1 MNTIVLT
8 CEASNNRLD
17 TLEDRLNKGGIYD
30 YRIFNAIEYND
41 FSDTLIKEIGNG
53 EEWFNCALMKN
64 EKKIKARKSVYL
76 SHLAILADC
85 VYNDINEVLILE
97 DDIRFIDIDITEELK
112 NIPNDCFIATFDS
125 TWLRGTNFPNKNG
138 FWKIGKRLECW
149 GLGCYY
155 VNDVKRLYAYLTSQR
170 PKVVDKLFV
179 KLYQDSEDCYLY
191 YNSWKTIR
199 QDRSMFE
206 STIDVK

>member
-8 CEASNNRLD
+8 CEASNNRLE

-53 EEWFNCALMKN
+53 EEWFSCSLMKN
-64 EKKIKARKSVYL
+64 QKKIKARKSVYL
-76 SHLAILADC
+76 SHLSILAYCID
-85 VYNDINEVLILE
+85 NDINEVLVVE
-97 DDIRFIDIDITEELK
+97 DDIIFKDIDITEELK
-112 NIPNDCFIATFDS
+112 NIPNDCFITTFDR
-125 TWLRGTNFPNKNG
+125 TWIRGKNFPNRNG
-138 FWKIGKRLECW
+138 YWKIGKGLEAW

-155 VNDVKRLYAYLTSQR
+155 CTDVNRLFNYLTKQR
-170 PKVVDKLFV
+170 PKVIDKLFV
-179 KLYQDSEDCYLY
+179 ELYQNSNDCYLY
-191 YNSWKTIR
+191 FNSLKTIK
-199 QDRSMFE
+199 QDRSMFD

>member
-8 CEASNNRLD
+8 CEASSNRLE

-53 EEWFNCALMKN
+53 EEWFSCSLMKN

-85 VYNDINEVLILE
+85 IYNDINEVLVLE
-97 DDIRFIDIDITEELK
+97 DDIRFMDIDITEELK
-112 NIPNDCFIATFDS
+112 NIPNDCFVATFDR
-125 TWLRGTNFPNKNG
+125 TWLRGKGYPNKNG
-138 FWKIGKRLECW
+138 YWKIGKGLACW
-149 GLGCYY
+149 GLCCYY
-155 VNDVKRLYAYLTSQR
+155 CTDVKRLYSYLTSQR

-191 YNSWKTIR
+191 FDSIKTIK
-199 QDRSMFE
+199 QDRSMYN

>member
-8 CEASNNRLD
+8 CNASSIRLE

-30 YRIFNAIEYND
+30 YRIFNAIEYDD
-41 FSDTLIKEIGNG
+41 FTDTFIKQVGNG
-53 EEWFNCALMKN
+53 EDWFNCSLMKN

-76 SHLAILADC
+76 SHLAILSYCMD
-85 VYNDINEVLILE
+85 NDINEVLVLE
-97 DDIRFIDIDITEELK
+97 DDIKFMNIDITEELK
-112 NIPNDCFIATFDS
+112 NLPSDCFVATFDT
-125 TWLRGTNFPNKNG
+125 TWLRGEGFPNKNG
-138 FWKIGKRLECW
+138 FWKIGKKLQCW

-155 VNDVKRLYAYLTSQR
+155 CTDVKRLYEYLTNQK
-170 PKVVDKLFV
+170 PKVIDKLYV
-179 KLYQDSEDCYLY
+179 KLYQDSNECYLY

-199 QDRSMFE
+199 QSREVFL

>member
-8 CEASNNRLD
+8 CKASAIRLE

-30 YRIFNAIEYND
+30 YRIFNAIEYD
-41 FSDTLIKEIGNG
+41 EFTDTFIKEVGNG
-53 EEWFNCALMKN
+53 EDWFNCSLMKN

-76 SHLAILADC
+76 SHLAILASCID
-85 VYNDINEVLILE
+85 NDINEVLILE
-97 DDIRFIDIDITEELK
+97 DDIKFMNIDITEELK
-112 NIPNDCFIATFDS
+112 NLPSDCFVATFDT
-125 TWLRGTNFPNKNG
+125 TWLRGKEFPNKNG
-138 FWKIGKRLECW
+138 FWKIGKKLQCW

-155 VNDVKRLYAYLTSQR
+155 ISDVKRLYEYLTNQR

-179 KLYQDSEDCYLY
+179 KLYQDSDECYLY

-199 QDRSMFE
+199 QSREVFL